1 LTIDQF
7 EDEYKSINENTN
19 DLIAVFDNN
28 FKIIYRNHVFNE
40 KLGYTSEAMDNIG
53 PMDLIHPE
61 DYKKSIS
68 ELRNTIF
75 FGKGKLEARI
85 IHKEGHYVW
94 FEIKG
99 RAFLDKEGTKKGIMI
114 AKDIN
119 ERKLAELRLKDSLN
133 GLRKIY
139 Y

>member
-1 LTIDQF
+1 MTIDQF

-28 FKIIYRNHVFNE
+28 FKIIYRNLIFNE
-40 KLGYTSEAMDNIG
+40 TLGYSLEAMEDLG